1 MTAVSSSP
9 NTKAQTIKDQSQN
22 MASSPIHVASASSPQ
37 IHNQAIPTHP
47 IFAATMSQNTP
58 QQNHHHLQ
66 ILGDH
71 PASPVQPTFMELGA
85 DAFMPERPAP
95 TLYLGDDYQEY
106 QEPIYDNAFMPYSSP
121 EGSSE
126 YMYAKLRTSS
136 SSSSFPQ
143 DQYAAGVAAASM
155 GSYMSMTRSIPL
167 PQLSDDNMAFGY
179 LSGQASLNQATSS
192 HIMYDDDYYNAA
204 QHHLYSQAHMNH
216 HHSYSTSSLSSIS
229 EDSSSMS
236 PRSPFSSNSSLSS
249 SCNSIASSYPLVRT
263 LSESPVPVTS
273 NNSASLAASGLNPD
287 GTPIIRPTPK
297 RSRGRRV
304 SCNPDNSGC
313 KVFTCRFEDCGKIF
327 KRSEHLKR
335 HVRSIHTMEKPFE
348 CPIQNCPKRFSRSD
362 NLNQHI
368 RIHRH
373 NGRGEKV
380 KNFPAFTPFMQNY
393 PTELMSLS

>member
-1 MTAVSSSP
+1 MTATVSTPQS

-22 MASSPIHVASASSPQ
+22 MASSPIHIASASTSPQ

-47 IFAATMSQNTP
+47 IFAMSQNTP

-95 TLYLGDDYQEY
+95 SLYLGDDYNQEY
-106 QEPIYDNAFMPYSSP
+106 QEPIYDNSFMPYSSP
-121 EGSSE
+121 EDCSSE
-126 YMYAKLRTSS
+126 YMYAKLKTS

-155 GSYMSMTRSIPL
+155 GSYMSMARSIPL
-167 PQLSDDNMAFGY
+167 PQLSDDMAFGY

-192 HIMYDDDYYNAA
+192 HIMYDDDYYN

-216 HHSYSTSSLSSIS
+216 HHTYSTSSLSSIS

-249 SCNSIASSYPLVRT
+249 NSIASSYPLVRT
-263 LSESPVPVTS
+263 LSESSVPVTS
-273 NNSASLAASGLNPD
+273 NANSLAASGLNPD

-335 HVRSIHTMEKPFE
+335 HVRSIHTMEKRKYTGLIFFFTA
-348 CPIQNCPKRFSRSD
+348 CFSVTQNCVWYGC
-362 NLNQHI
+362 
-368 RIHRH
+368 HR
-373 NGRGEKV
+373 N
-380 KNFPAFTPFMQNY
+380 
-393 PTELMSLS
+393 

>member
-1 MTAVSSSP
+1 MTATVSTTQS

-22 MASSPIHVASASSPQ
+22 MASSPIHIASASTSPQ

-47 IFAATMSQNTP
+47 IFAMSQNTP

-95 TLYLGDDYQEY
+95 SLYLGDDYNQEY
-106 QEPIYDNAFMPYSSP
+106 QEPIYDNSFMPYSSP
-121 EGSSE
+121 EDCSSE
-126 YMYAKLRTSS
+126 YMYAKLKTS

-155 GSYMSMTRSIPL
+155 GSYMSMARSIPL
-167 PQLSDDNMAFGY
+167 PQLSDDMAFGY

-192 HIMYDDDYYNAA
+192 HIMYDDDYYN

-216 HHSYSTSSLSSIS
+216 HHTYSTSSLSSIS

-249 SCNSIASSYPLVRT
+249 NSIASSYPLVRT
-263 LSESPVPVTS
+263 LSESSVPVTS
-273 NNSASLAASGLNPD
+273 NTNSLAASGLNPD

-373 NGRGEKV
+373 NGRGEKS

-393 PTELMSLS
+393 PSELLSL